1 MSSLTE
7 EQRQRIEANKQKA
20 LALRKEKI
28 AAAAAQTRPG
38 IVFNSIKSFTPKPV
52 VLNTDQT
59 FPSVNVDSIPKLS
72 AAPISFNNS
81 KVPNPNKNYDIE
93 MKSTASV
100 SSLSAP
106 TSKPLN
112 PPLKSSTQSSL
123 SSRFSYN
130 APSSMTTSSNAT
142 DKFYGNKIVT
152 QHGNQTQSFSSNATV
167 KSGIKASN
175 QAFKT
180 GVGTATSVTRPD
192 SSSTHN
198 INTNKNVSNNNV
210 LNVVHGTLCLTSVD
224 TFTAKVQYHTGL
236 IEVFKTMPS
245 RKYDA
250 DTKQWSFSIDEHT
263 ELMKKIK
270 ALEPAVR
277 ISPLPANV
285 LKVLKEAKS
294 LPPLHSV
301 DISGLDPLLR
311 DSLLPYQLD
320 GVRFG
325 LRRGGR
331 VLIADDMGLGKTIQA
346 LGIAACYRRDWPL
359 LIVTPSSVRYAWQDA
374 LMRWMSSFSCCVIN
388 TSQDPLSGFDVII
401 TTYELLSRRAK
412 EFKDRNFGVIIMDE
426 SHMLKN
432 FKSARYKAASPLM
445 KQAAR
450 VILLSGTP
458 ALSRPS
464 ELYTQIA
471 SVDSKLFPK
480 YQDYGIRYCDGK
492 MNPWGWDFSGS
503 SNLSE
508 LQILLEAK
516 IMIRRLKSEVLDQ
529 LPGKQR
535 KTVLLDA
542 TSIETSSN
550 EAMAASAQQMG
561 LRSLKGVERHSALL
575 QFFSHTAQAKLKA
588 VCKYVQE
595 LLEAGQKFLVFAH
608 HKMMLQALCRTCEK
622 CKSMLVNII
631 TAELGNY

>member
-1 MSSLTE
+1 M
-7 EQRQRIEANKQKA
+7 
-20 LALRKEKI
+20 
-28 AAAAAQTRPG
+28 
-38 IVFNSIKSFTPKPV
+38 
-52 VLNTDQT
+52 
-59 FPSVNVDSIPKLS
+59 
-72 AAPISFNNS
+72 
-81 KVPNPNKNYDIE
+81 
-93 MKSTASV
+93 
-100 SSLSAP
+100 
-106 TSKPLN
+106 
-112 PPLKSSTQSSL
+112 
-123 SSRFSYN
+123 
-130 APSSMTTSSNAT
+130 
-142 DKFYGNKIVT
+142 
-152 QHGNQTQSFSSNATV
+152 
-167 KSGIKASN
+167 
-175 QAFKT
+175 
-180 GVGTATSVTRPD
+180 
-192 SSSTHN
+192 
-198 INTNKNVSNNNV
+198 
-210 LNVVHGTLCLTSVD
+210 
-224 TFTAKVQYHTGL
+224 
-236 IEVFKTMPS
+236 
-245 RKYDA
+245 
-250 DTKQWSFSIDEHT
+250 
-263 ELMKKIK
+263 
-270 ALEPAVR
+270 
-277 ISPLPANV
+277 
-285 LKVLKEAKS
+285 
-294 LPPLHSV
+294 
-301 DISGLDPLLR
+301 
-311 DSLLPYQLD
+311 
-320 GVRFG
+320 RFG

-622 CKSMLVNII
+622 CKSMYILIEGGTAGDVRQALVDEFQKRDDVRVAVLSI
-631 TAELGNY
+631 TAASSGITLTAAKLVVFAELYWNPGILVQAEDRVHRLGQRDCVDIHYLVARNTADDYIWPMVQEKLNILGKAGLSKDDFSDSEALYQKSEESKELLKYLIDLRPEELSEMERDDDESFSVPNKKPKNS